1 MAQLKTTFAGLT
13 LNNPII
19 ISSSGLTNSLA
30 KIQKLEEAGAGA
42 VVLKSVFEEQI
53 NMQAGSMHGYGSPEA
68 DDYLGAYVRSHALNE
83 HITLIED
90 VKKHCKIPVIASINC
105 YSDSEWTDFA
115 RLMEEAGADA
125 LELNILSLQTSKD
138 YTPGSFEQRH
148 IDILRHIK
156 KVVRIP
162 VIMKLGSNL
171 TNLENAGTGNDLLN
185 KIPGVSA
192 NEGDIKVFGAGT
204 PEIYIN
210 GRKVR
215 DKSELDQLASDN
227 IKSVEV
233 VNNPGSRYDA
243 TVNAVI
249 RIQTKKPQGEGF
261 GFNNR
266 FYAGYGYGWNV
277 LDQYNFNYRK
287 GGFDLSGMLYGKKGY
302 TEDRKTI
309 TQKTLLDKTWIQ
321 DSYLCTQYDMKDISA
336 MLSLNY
342 QFNENHSLGARYDYD
357 RTPERHETVDPMN
370 TLVYQDD
377 ALYEESHTTGWR
389 NTQETRHT
397 LNVYYNGRVGDWTID
412 FNADGFWSDTK
423 NPQEMQ
429 EQFTPAG
436 GSLEKQTVT
445 TKNLTDNTL
454 YATKLVFGHPLW
466 GGNLSFGG
474 EYTYTNRDNSYMN
487 VEGILDNNNSSIKE
501 NSTSAFLEYARSFG
515 KLQAQLG
522 VRYEHL
528 SSDYYEDG
536 KYMDEQSRTYDNV
549 FPSISLNLPIGKV
562 QTQLTYTGSIYRPS
576 YWMLRSDIMYGNR
589 YTYEGGNPLLRPSLI
604 NRLTLNVSY
613 KWIYLNSRYIHG
625 EDAITQ
631 LSRAYSEDDPTV
643 SLYSFYNMY
652 NSDKLYTTLTLSPTI
667 GLWSPQFNFLLLQQ
681 WYKVETSNG
690 TENFNNPILNF
701 AWNNNFK
708 LPLGISL
715 DVDLGFDT
723 PGDNENTKVEEWC
736 WFANISLYKSFF
748 KDRLSVQLKAY
759 DLFNSYQA
767 KSTIYSGNRLMTGK
781 MEARRN
787 IGITLRYKFNA
798 TKSKYKGTGAG
809 DSQKNRM

>member
-1 MAQLKTTFAGLT
+1 MLKKTLLLLCYLIFPLGVSAQTVSGKLIDENSQPLPYANVVLLSLPDSAFVNGTISGEDGTFMLEAT
-13 LNNPII
+13 SENQIVK
-19 ISSSGLTNSLA
+19 ISSIGYKTVCKPVSPANIGIVQLVSDAQMLG
-30 KIQKLEEAGAGA
+30 E
-42 VVLKSVFEEQI
+42 VVVKSDLPKTRVKGDA
-53 NMQAGSMHGYGSPEA
+53 MVTTVAGS
-68 DDYLGAYVRSHALNE
+68 
-83 HITLIED
+83 I
-90 VKKHCKIPVIASINC
+90 
-105 YSDSEWTDFA
+105 
-115 RLMEEAGADA
+115 
-125 LELNILSLQTSKD
+125 
-138 YTPGSFEQRH
+138 
-148 IDILRHIK
+148 
-156 KVVRIP
+156 
-162 VIMKLGSNL
+162 
-171 TNLENAGTGNDLLN
+171 LENAGTGNDLLN

-192 NEGDIKVFGAGT
+192 NEGDIQVFGAGT

-266 FYAGYGYGWNV
+266 FYTGYGYGWNV

-342 QFNENHSLGARYDYD
+342 QFNENHSLGVRYDYD

-370 TLVYQDD
+370 TQVYQDD
-377 ALYEESHTTGWR
+377 VLYEESHTAGWR

-397 LNVYYNGRVGDWTID
+397 LNAYYNGRVGDWNID

-423 NPQEMQ
+423 NPQEML

-454 YATKLVFGHPLW
+454 YATKLIFGHPLW

-474 EYTYTNRDNSYMN
+474 EYTYTNRNNSYIN
-487 VEGILDNNNSSIKE
+487 VEGILDDNNSNIKE

-549 FPSISLNLPIGKV
+549 FPSVSLNLPIGKV

-690 TENFNNPILNF
+690 TENFNNPIFNF

-723 PGDNENTKVEEWC
+723 PGDNENTNGKCLQKCLTGTDSHGRMPPFVLYYFYCIIKIKV
-736 WFANISLYKSFF
+736 FAGF
-748 KDRLSVQLKAY
+748 
-759 DLFNSYQA
+759 
-767 KSTIYSGNRLMTGK
+767 
-781 MEARRN
+781 
-787 IGITLRYKFNA
+787 
-798 TKSKYKGTGAG
+798 
-809 DSQKNRM
+809 